1 MRLRRF
7 MWLGA
12 GAAAGA
18 YLVDRWHRNSAR
30 DPRPLVDYNGRALE
44 PTLVKLEGGE
54 YVPVVVAG
62 QGPAVVLVPG
72 LTGESQVFRYQ
83 VPALSAEHRVIAP
96 NLRLGF
102 NGVERR
108 FDQFVHDVATV
119 LDALDEPSAC
129 LLGLSFGG
137 PVAMRFATLYP
148 DRVWA
153 LVLANTLARLDLSHV
168 GLNRTLLIPV
178 ARWTSR
184 VTPVPVMRRLAEL
197 WGRWG
202 VWVYDPSPG
211 NERIVR
217 YELEVPSKVPGAL
230 GTARIET
237 FRDIDLRS
245 ELRRI
250 YKPALVVAGGSDG
263 YTPIEWQREI
273 AALLPDSDYVE
284 IPEGGHLSLI
294 SRAEIFNEVVC
305 DWLAGMRKRTTTVE
319 PRDGS
324 APEAGSP

>member
-1 MRLRRF
+1 MRIGLRRF

-18 YLVDRWHRNSAR
+18 YLVDRWHRMSTR
-30 DPRPLVDYNGRALE
+30 DPRPLVDCHGRVLE
-44 PTLVKLEGGE
+44 PTLVELEGGE
-54 YVPVVVAG
+54 HVPVVVAG
-62 QGPAVVLVPG
+62 EGPAVVLIPG

-83 VPALSAEHRVIAP
+83 VPALSADYRVIAP

-102 NGVERR
+102 EGVEQR
-108 FDQFVHDVATV
+108 FDQFAHDVAAV
-119 LDALDEPSAC
+119 LDALGESEAC
-129 LLGLSFGG
+129 PLGLSFGG
-137 PVAMRFATLYP
+137 PVAIRFATLYP

-184 VTPVPVMRRLAEL
+184 MMPVPLMRRLADL

-211 NERIVR
+211 NERIVE
-217 YELEVPSKVPGAL
+217 YELEVPSKVPEAL

-237 FRDIDLRS
+237 FRDCDLRP

-250 YKPALVVAGGSDG
+250 HKPALVVAGASDG
-263 YTPIEWQREI
+263 YTPLEWQREI
-273 AALLPDSDYVE
+273 AALLPESDYAE
-284 IPEGGHLSLI
+284 IPRGGHLSLI
-294 SRAEIFNEVVC
+294 SHAEVFNEVVC
-305 DWLAGMRKRTTTVE
+305 DWLTGVRKRASSPLTLPAE
-319 PRDGS
+319 P
-324 APEAGSP
+324 